1 MSRTSMAKPQRRRL
15 SLPLKS
21 FAILLM
27 LGGSLVATSGT
38 ASAAPRPSSLA
49 DIDVTS
55 AGKGVYVVGALTSSG
70 VISAEVVVCPTRT
83 TNCQKHGWKSLGGG
97 FKSVAMQPQSG
108 DGVVAIARRSNG
120 DTWYR
125 RGTCAGT
132 SCSWASW
139 YSLGGK
145 VTKVATSNRNSCA
158 YLVGTSPSSYVYE
171 AKICRDSVTGWSS
184 TGGKLSQIGSYS
196 NKIFGTSSSGA
207 LWWNHGYGWTSAGG
221 RITQPAVNIGK
232 TTHYCG
238 LAGAGRNLWC
248 ANTSNFEWTN
258 YGGYWR
264 KLDDGKTIGISKYWR
279 AWSHDGRAA
288 TSYGGNVNQWA
299 TSGDL
304 MVGVGAGYGPWY
316 QNTYRQANGWLAL

>member
-1 MSRTSMAKPQRRRL
+1 MPARR
-15 SLPLKS
+15 P
-21 FAILLM
+21 
-27 LGGSLVATSGT
+27 
-38 ASAAPRPSSLA
+38 
-49 DIDVTS
+49 
-55 AGKGVYVVGALTSSG
+55 
-70 VISAEVVVCPTRT
+70 E
-83 TNCQKHGWKSLGGG
+83 
-97 FKSVAMQPQSG
+97 SG

-264 KLDDGKTIGISKYWR
+264 KLDDSQVVAGISKSWSFQALR
-279 AWSHDGRAA
+279 PSSIRDFGGKLNQAAWDEC
-288 TSYGGNVNQWA
+288 
-299 TSGDL
+299 L
-304 MVGVGAGYGPWY
+304 MVGVGGDYRPWY
-316 QNTYRQANGWLAL
+316 HVSCSGDGWYRL